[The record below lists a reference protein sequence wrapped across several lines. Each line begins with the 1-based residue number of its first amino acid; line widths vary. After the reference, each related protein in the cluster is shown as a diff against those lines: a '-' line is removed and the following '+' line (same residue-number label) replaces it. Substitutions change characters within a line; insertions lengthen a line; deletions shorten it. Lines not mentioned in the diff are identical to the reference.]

1 MIILAA
7 LLAASDPAVAAQ
19 PYQGDPAPAQA
30 AKAVKEKTICK
41 VDSSDSYSRLRKR
54 ECHTQ
59 AEWDRLKSGVS
70 ANDLKDVGGR

>member
-19 PYQGDPAPAQA
+19 QYQGDPAPAQT

-54 ECHTQ
+54 E
-59 AEWDRLKSGVS
+59 
-70 ANDLKDVGGR
+70 